1 MKLRARRG
9 LSMPDPL
16 VSLIDVVFFLL
27 VFFMLVGRMDAT
39 APFDVAPPI
48 SLLGE
53 DLPTGGLT
61 VSVGEDGRMALDG
74 VELDQAAL
82 LARLAAL
89 HDSQPDLLVRV
100 NAHAALRLSVLL
112 PLVAE
117 IEGAGISDV
126 VLVVTPNPT

>member
-1 MKLRARRG
+1 MKLKPRRG

-48 SLLGE
+48 SVLGE

-61 VSVGEDGRMALDG
+61 VSVGADGRMALDG
-74 VELDQAAL
+74 VEFDKPAL
-82 LARLAAL
+82 VARLAEL
-89 HDSQPDLLVRV
+89 HESQPDLLVRV
-100 NAHAALRLSVLL
+100 NAHGGLRLSVLL
-112 PLVAE
+112 PLVADTE
-117 IEGAGISDV
+117 AAGIGDV

>member
-1 MKLRARRG
+1 MKLKPRRS
-9 LSMPDPL
+9 LTMPDPL

-48 SLLGE
+48 SILGE

-74 VELDQAAL
+74 VELDKSEL
-82 LARLAAL
+82 ITKLAQL
-89 HDSQPDLLVRV
+89 HENMPNLMVRI
-100 NAHAALRLSVLL
+100 NAHSSLRLSVLL

-117 IEGAGISDV
+117 IEAAGIGDV
-126 VLVVTPNPT
+126 VLVVTPNPI